1 MYNLVIIGEMGSGK
15 NYIMD
20 KCIERYDI
28 EKIVTDCTRP
38 IRNGEKNGVDYNF
51 LTKEEFLDKLENG
64 GYIEYQKYDTV
75 HGSWYYGTNT
85 DSIKKDNTVIILDK
99 DGYLAYKEHVP
110 NCIGIFLSCID
121 ETERFYKSIKRLNDC
136 NMKDVDEVYRRIKKD
151 EEKFKDIHDLVDFV
165 IPQTYNETTINMVFD
180 ILDRIGFKKR

>member
-1 MYNLVIIGEMGSGK
+1 MRNIVIIGSMGSGK
-15 NYIMD
+15 DFIVKSIIN
-20 KCIERYDI
+20 RYEI
-28 EKIVTDCTRP
+28 EKIITDTTRP
-38 IRNGEKNGVDYNF
+38 LRSGETNGIDYNF
-51 LTKEEFLDKLENG
+51 FTEDEFKRKLDKGE
-64 GYIEYQKYDTV
+64 YIEYQKYNTIEGV
-75 HGSWYYGTNT
+75 WYYGTNT

-165 IPQTYNETTINMVFD
+165 IPQTYNETTVNMVFD